1 MNAGGAI
8 MNFAKPL
15 GSAKIDKVEVETN
28 GNIRELR
35 DDVAFHQAAGSDSE
49 MTPSDLS
56 TLLDRVAGTSA
67 REIDN
72 LIGELQFLRRKLQ
85 TDGSRIQRDI
95 TEYAALSQSVMQLT
109 KIVSDSVKKLPDP
122 PSAGG

>member
-1 MNAGGAI
+1 

-15 GSAKIDKVEVETN
+15 GSAKTGKVEAEAK
-28 GNIRELR
+28 GNIRDLR
-35 DDVAFHQAAGSDSE
+35 DEAAFHQAANSDGE
-49 MTPSDLS
+49 LTPSGLS
-56 TLLDRVAGTSA
+56 TLLDRVSGTTT
-67 REIDN
+67 REIDD
-72 LIGELQFLRRKLQ
+72 LIGDLQLLRKKLQ

>member
-1 MNAGGAI
+1 
-8 MNFAKPL
+8 MNFSKPL
-15 GSAKIDKVEVETN
+15 GSAKIDKVEVGTN

-35 DDVAFHQAAGSDSE
+35 EDVVFHQAAGSDSE

-72 LIGELQFLRRKLQ
+72 LIGELQFLRKKLQ
-85 TDGSRIQRDI
+85 TDGNRIQRDI
-95 TEYAALSQSVMQLT
+95 TEYAALSQSV
-109 KIVSDSVKKLPDP
+109 IN
-122 PSAGG
+122 

>member
-1 MNAGGAI
+1 
-8 MNFAKPL
+8 MNFTKPI
-15 GSAKIDKVEVETN
+15 GSAKIGKVEMQTDA
-28 GNIRELR
+28 NIRELHE
-35 DDVAFHQAAGSDSE
+35 DGAFHQAARSDSE
-49 MTPSDLS
+49 LTPSDLS

-95 TEYAALSQSVMQLT
+95 SEYAALSQSVMQLT

>member
-1 MNAGGAI
+1 

-15 GSAKIDKVEVETN
+15 GSAKIDRVDAGTN

-35 DDVAFHQAAGSDSE
+35 DDAAFHQAAGNDSE

-56 TLLDRVAGTSA
+56 SLLDRVAGTSA

-72 LIGELQFLRRKLQ
+72 LIGELQFLRKKLQ
-85 TDGSRIQRDI
+85 TDGNRIQRDI

-122 PSAGG
+122 PGAGG

>member
-1 MNAGGAI
+1 

-15 GSAKIDKVEVETN
+15 GSAKIDKIEAETN

-35 DDVAFHQAAGSDSE
+35 DNAAFHQAAGSDGE

-67 REIDN
+67 REIDS
-72 LIGELQFLRRKLQ
+72 LIGELQLLRKKLQ